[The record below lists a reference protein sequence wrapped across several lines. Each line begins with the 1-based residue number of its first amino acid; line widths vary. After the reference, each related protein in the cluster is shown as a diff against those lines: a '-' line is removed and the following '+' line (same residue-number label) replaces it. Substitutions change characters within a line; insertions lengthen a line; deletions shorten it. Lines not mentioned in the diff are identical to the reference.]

1 MLRPYRNAERGKVPR
16 PHHSFDRSMDRVQG
30 LGQALFAILTAEPCA
45 SLPKVRF
52 NACPAQASDR
62 PAVNSK
68 DLLKTVL
75 TAKWDPATSISSA
88 CFSTESTNPRQMLS
102 TTPVQRGKDLLV
114 GVGLRLGRARQ
125 LPCCRR
131 GSVFCGAVLELRRTV
146 LHLDE
151 AFGHEPT
158 TSAQGGGTM
167 TSETSTTGRCP
178 QTWPLSMNSDNH

>member
-1 MLRPYRNAERGKVPR
+1 
-16 PHHSFDRSMDRVQG
+16 MDRVQG

-102 TTPVQRGKDLLV
+102 TTP
-114 GVGLRLGRARQ
+114 
-125 LPCCRR
+125 C
-131 GSVFCGAVLELRRTV
+131 
-146 LHLDE
+146 
-151 AFGHEPT
+151 
-158 TSAQGGGTM
+158 SAQ
-167 TSETSTTGRCP
+167 
-178 QTWPLSMNSDNH
+178 PLYKGEKTYWLAWACGLAGLGNFHAAAEAPYSAVQFSNCAELFCIWMKLLAMSPPPRRRAVGQ